1 MDLNDLLK
9 ALPLDQLAG
18 KLGVDPDT
26 AQSAAGGLIP
36 AILGGLKA
44 NADDPAGAASIQ
56 EALTQHSPALVE
68 GGVNLDD
75 VDDEDGAKIAGH
87 IFGDKQDAVVA
98 KVAEATGSEPGILSK
113 LLPTLA
119 PVVMSYISKQVL
131 GGGGGQAAPA
141 QAEEKQGGLGGL
153 LGGLGG
159 LFGGKDEPQAATADA
174 GGGGIDIGGILGGL
188 LGGGGAKETQQAS
201 GGGGLDIGSILG
213 GLGGLLGGGR
223 R

>member
-18 KLGVDPDT
+18 KLGVDADT

-75 VDDEDGAKIAGH
+75 VDDEDGKKIAGH

-131 GGGGGQAAPA
+131 GGGGQAAPA
-141 QAEEKQGGLGGL
+141 QAEEKSGGLGGL

-159 LFGGKDEPQAATADA
+159 LFGGSKDQTEAAAAPA
-174 GGGGIDIGGILGGL
+174 GGGGGLDIGGILGSM
-188 LGGGGAKETQQAS
+188 LGGGGQQGATQAS
-201 GGGGLDIGSILG
+201 GGGLDIGSILG